1 MQNIFKIIYILSS
14 SNIVNVM
21 DDAMSD
27 ITRWI
32 NFCELI
38 TMGKNDNKSVVNVKI
53 DNDVKSKL
61 ETLAFIRKQTIQEL
75 CESIFIKEIEAFA
88 DKIEQVEKLRE

>member
-1 MQNIFKIIYILSS
+1 MAKKKSTKKADEKKVINIKL
-14 SNIVNVM
+14 
-21 DDAMSD
+21 DAD
-27 ITRWI
+27 T
-32 NFCELI
+32 
-38 TMGKNDNKSVVNVKI
+38 
-53 DNDVKSKL
+53 KSKL